1 MISTATQEI
10 EGPDEERETNIENP
24 TEEGPILGK
33 RQSKK
38 PTWMKDFVSK

>member
-10 EGPDEERETNIENP
+10 EGPNEERETNIENP